1 MQSLVIQGQEFR
13 FHSLSIFSKLLS
25 EFKQGVTHLSLLKR
39 DHPQELEA
47 SKDEQLGE
55 YYSNPDNEVE
65 GLILGSEIG

>member
-1 MQSLVIQGQEFR
+1 MQSLVISGQEFR

-47 SKDEQLGE
+47 SKDE
-55 YYSNPDNEVE
+55 
-65 GLILGSEIG
+65 